1 MLVGL
6 SIYDIKNRCT
16 LGFNIQSLVSFDK
29 EHGVSKKDGLYDM
42 VKYLYAQTVSEDFEE
57 RSYLP
62 TSKDSPFYT
71 ILPWIS
77 YSILLPII
85 LDKQSDEAQYH
96 IPMDILR
103 YPMRKIVLFLVIS
116 QFPRRDVQFA
126 YSILTDRNSV

>member
-29 EHGVSKKDGLYDM
+29 EHGISKKDGLYDM

-62 TSKDSPFYT
+62 TSKDSP
-71 ILPWIS
+71 S

-85 LDKQSDEAQYH
+85 LDKGF
-96 IPMDILR
+96 I
-103 YPMRKIVLFLVIS
+103 
-116 QFPRRDVQFA
+116 
-126 YSILTDRNSV
+126 